1 MIHPSIRIEGAIL
14 SPDLLD
20 RVEEAVG
27 QKPADFGLDS
37 GAKVKDEILRAWADA
52 QDYWRI
58 FQRKLDT
65 LKPDSPA
72 TTETRNLWMVPLLGL
87 LGYQLDYQQKG
98 AELNGKTYP
107 LSHRTSNRAH
117 TPVHI
122 IGYREPSGL
131 DRKPERAQLRMS
143 AHAMV
148 QEYINLHDELYAVVS
163 NGRLL
168 RLLRDSSRLVK
179 LTYLEFDLDRI
190 FTDGLFADFAVL
202 YRLLHATRLPAS
214 HDAAAECLLERYHQD
229 GLDSGAAIR
238 SGLSKAVES
247 AIVALANGFL
257 QHPDNTDLR
266 ERIANKQLSE
276 KDYYQHLLRLIYRL
290 LFLLVIEERDLVYAP
305 KADRAKRRIYMD
317 FYSLQRL
324 RRMAEKRYLADKRKH
339 DAWLG
344 LQATFRLFQANGPGH
359 KLGIAPLAGDL
370 FGPNALGPL
379 EQCKLDN
386 DVLLS
391 ALRSLG
397 LYQHPATK
405 QVIRVNYAALNV
417 EEFGSVYE
425 GLLEYEP
432 RFTEH
437 SATNIEF
444 DFKEGDERS
453 NTGSHYTPDD
463 LVQPLIK
470 HSLDHLI
477 AERLREPE
485 RFFTNA
491 QNSSAAPV
499 PSTHRVDLPK
509 LQERALLGLR
519 VADIA
524 CGSGHILLAA
534 ARRIAT
540 ELAVVR
546 TGEDQPSPAAFREA
560 NRDVIRHCIYGVD
573 LNPLAVELCKV
584 ALWLEA
590 HVPGE
595 PLNFLDH
602 RIKCGNAIVGYAT
615 KAEVDKG
622 VPDEAFAK
630 LPGDEPEV
638 AKAFRDR
645 NKRERAQRTQLQ
657 TVENP
662 EVEQH
667 LQQVLAELRA
677 VDGLPE
683 HTPAEVEAKK
693 QRFQRA
699 MDRHAYQLNQ
709 LAAIPI
715 AQFYTPKTTA
725 HKDHLITDAG
735 FRGFWVQGKPLQ
747 GQATAHAWATAERK
761 RFFHWFIEFPEVMA
775 QGGFDCILGNP
786 PYLGGQALSGTYG
799 HEFCTYVKW
808 KYVPTGLSEL
818 VVYFLRRIYG
828 LLKPKGFTAFITTNS
843 IKDGDV
849 RKDGLEQVIA
859 AGGAINFAVRGIRW
873 PGRANLVVSL
883 VGIHKGAWLGKANLD
898 GKDVGVINAYFD
910 DSIETGEPEDI
921 VQNAGRLYQG
931 SIFLGDGFL
940 LTHDEAARLAR
951 INERNAEVLFKVIN
965 GQELNNEPS
974 QQAQRSI
981 INFRDWAEERA
992 QQYKEPFAIVK
1003 ELVKPIRATQ
1013 NRERNRDVWWVYA
1026 EHRPGLTRALE
1037 DVTHCFASAATTK
1050 YLNFSAVPADW
1061 IFTHALFV
1069 FTTDRWDHFAVVQCT
1084 LHEVWARKYS
1094 GALKQ
1099 DLRYSPSKC
1108 FDTFPFPAG
1117 QWQTPNP
1124 ALAALGERYH
1134 THRKELMS
1142 HSWRGLTDVYNLFH
1156 SQPLRPAT
1164 AEELALPDAAF
1175 EKLLGKEAKALRK
1188 HLQNPKAPADVEVWP
1203 FNRVVEG
1210 VLRLRQLHV
1219 ELDNAVRDAYGWQ
1232 DLNLEHAF
1240 YDVDTLPDNDRT
1252 RYTISPAA
1260 RKEVLKRLLALNH
1273 ERAAEEAKAGPVK
1286 KTTKAKGGDG
1296 NVVSEPAGEYRTGLF
1311 AAAEDE
1317 AEEVDEDVPKKRTQP
1332 AASAPDRNRPIG
1344 DTEREEVLQTI
1355 RQVFSTGGARDRETA
1370 LRDISQA
1377 LGYQRL
1383 GKNVRATLEGDL
1395 LAAVRR
1401 GVLEN
1406 TPEGYRLLAR
1416 TFDEYHRDH
1425 LKASFLSAIGRTWM
1439 EREEAIRLLAR
1450 HLGFARTSPEMQ
1462 ETGRSL
1468 INGLIRTGDLEV
1480 DGRELVRRVG

>member
-20 RVEEAVG
+20 RIEEAAG
-27 QKPADFGLDS
+27 QKPADFGLD
-37 GAKVKDEILRAWADA
+37 ANTKVKDEILRAWADA

-214 HDAAAECLLERYHQD
+214 PDAAAECLLERYHQD

-257 QHPDNTDLR
+257 QHPDNTELR

-379 EQCKLDN
+379 EQCKLGN

-485 RFFTNA
+485 RFITNA

-638 AKAFRDR
+638 AKTYRDA

-677 VDGLPE
+677 VDSLPE

-725 HKDHLITDAG
+725 HKEHLITDAG
-735 FRGFWVQGKPLQ
+735 FRGYWVQGKPLQ
-747 GQATAHAWATAERK
+747 GQATAYAWATAERK

-786 PYLGGQALSGTYG
+786 PYLGNRAITGTYG
-799 HEFCTYVKW
+799 HEFGEYVQW
-808 KYVPTGLSEL
+808 EFAPVGLSDL
-818 VVYFLRRIYG
+818 VVYFLRRIHA
-828 LLKPKGFTAFITTNS
+828 LLNNGGFTAFITTNS
-843 IKDGDV
+843 IKDGGN
-849 RKDGLEQVIA
+849 RRDGLEQVIA
-859 AGGAINFAVRGIRW
+859 QGGTINMAVRSRKW

-883 VGIHKGAWLGKANLD
+883 LALRKGAWRGEKMID
-898 GKDVGVINAYFD
+898 GLPVTDINAYLD
-910 DSIETGEPEDI
+910 DSTETGDPKALDA
-921 VQNAGRLYQG
+921 NAKWVFQG
-931 SIFLGDGFL
+931 SIFRGDGFL
-940 LTHDEAARLAR
+940 LTEAEAKTMISTDESS
-951 INERNAEVLFKVIN
+951 AEVIKPIIN
-965 GQELNNEPS
+965 GMELNNEPD
-974 QQAQRSI
+974 QMPQRLTI
-981 INFRDWAEERA
+981 DFYNWPEAKAR
-992 QQYKEPFAIVK
+992 QYRSAFARV
-1003 ELVKPIRATQ
+1003 EALVKPVRMALDNRTAINRDH
-1013 NRERNRDVWWVYA
+1013 RERWWQYAFVRENMYEAMKTNRFC
-1026 EHRPGLTRALE
+1026 L
-1037 DVTHCFASAATTK
+1037 ATGRVTK
-1050 YLNFSAVPADW
+1050 YMNYSALPNDYVILNNCY
-1061 IFTHALFV
+1061 V
-1069 FTTDRWDHFAVVQCT
+1069 FTTDRWDLFSVVQST
-1084 LHEVWARKYS
+1084 HHDMWARKYS
-1094 GALKQ
+1094 MRLEERLQ
-1099 DLRYSPSKC
+1099 YSPSDC
-1108 FDTFPFPAG
+1108 FVTFPFPEG
-1117 QWQTPNP
+1117 QWQTPN
-1124 ALAALGERYH
+1124 ASLAALGERYH
-1134 THRKELMS
+1134 AHRKELMR

-1156 SQPLRPAT
+1156 STLLRPAT

-1175 EKLLGKEAKALRK
+1175 EKLLGKEAKALRR

-1240 YDVDTLPDNDRT
+1240 YDVDTLPENDRT

-1273 ERAAEEAKAGPVK
+1273 ERAAEEKAKA
-1286 KTTKAKGGDG
+1286 
-1296 NVVSEPAGEYRTGLF
+1296 N
-1311 AAAEDE
+1311 
-1317 AEEVDEDVPKKRTQP
+1317 PKKEKKEKAPKVPRVEDKQQLGFFAESAVEKKVGEEASSTKRGP
-1332 AASAPDRNRPIG
+1332 GRPPKAAG
-1344 DTEREEVLQTI
+1344 DVSSTAEAVSNLRARYPEAMDDMER
-1355 RQVFSTGGARDRETA
+1355 TA
-1370 LRDISQA
+1370 LNIEHYLREHPGWYGRKELIEATGIVPSRWNLAID
-1377 LGYQRL
+1377 RL
-1383 GKNVRATLEGDL
+1383 FSEGR
-1395 LAAVRR
+1395 VERQ
-1401 GVLEN
+1401 GVLKG
-1406 TPEGYRLLAR
+1406 TKYRSR
-1416 TFDEYHRDH
+1416 
-1425 LKASFLSAIGRTWM
+1425 
-1439 EREEAIRLLAR
+1439 
-1450 HLGFARTSPEMQ
+1450 Q
-1462 ETGRSL
+1462 
-1468 INGLIRTGDLEV
+1468 
-1480 DGRELVRRVG
+1480 

>member
-1 MIHPSIRIEGAIL
+1 MIHPAIRIEGAIL

-20 RVEEAVG
+20 RIEEAPG
-27 QKPADFGLDS
+27 QRPADFGLDAN
-37 GAKVKDEILRAWADA
+37 AKVKDEILRAWADA

-58 FQRKLDT
+58 FQRKLDGQR
-65 LKPDSPA
+65 PDSPA

-107 LSHRTSNRAH
+107 LSHRTANRAH

-122 IGYREPSGL
+122 IGYREPGGL

-202 YRLLHATRLPAS
+202 FRLLHASRLPATRE
-214 HDAAAECLLERYHQD
+214 DAPQCLLERYHQD

-247 AIVALANGFL
+247 AIGELANGFL
-257 QHPDNTDLR
+257 AHPANAELR
-266 ERIANKQLSE
+266 TRIQQGQLNA

-305 KADRAKRRIYMD
+305 GADKAKRKIYAD

-344 LQATFRLFQANGPGH
+344 LLATFRLFEAHGPGH

-370 FGPNALGPL
+370 FGAQALGPL
-379 EQCKLDN
+379 AACSLGN
-386 DVLLS
+386 DVLLT

-397 LYQHPATK
+397 LYHHPATK
-405 QVIRVNYAALNV
+405 QLIRVNYAALNV

-432 RFTEH
+432 EFTVH
-437 SATNIEF
+437 GHASIEF
-444 DFKEGDERS
+444 AFRAGDERS

-477 AERLREPE
+477 AERLREPQ
-485 RFFTNA
+485 RFVANA
-491 QNSSAAPV
+491 QPSSAAPV
-499 PSTHRVDLPK
+499 PSTHRVDPK
-509 LQERALLGLR
+509 LQEQALLSLR

-546 TGEDQPSPAAFREA
+546 TGEDQPSPAAFRAA

-595 PLNFLDH
+595 PLHFLDH

-615 KAEVDKG
+615 KAELDQG

-630 LPGDEPEV
+630 MPGDEPEV

-645 NKRERAQRTQLQ
+645 NKQERKQRGQLQ
-657 TVENP
+657 LQENP
-662 EVEQH
+662 EVQQH
-667 LQQVLAELRA
+667 LQEVLAELRA

-683 HTPAEVEAKK
+683 HTPADVEAKK
-693 QRFQRA
+693 QRFKRA

-725 HKDHLITDAG
+725 HKEHLITDAG
-735 FRGFWVQGKPLQ
+735 FRGYWVQGKPLH
-747 GQATAHAWATAERK
+747 GIATEHAWATAERK
-761 RFFHWFIEFPEVMA
+761 RFFHWFIEFPEVFA
-775 QGGFDCILGNP
+775 NGGFDCILGNP

-799 HEFCTYVKW
+799 HAFCNYVKW
-808 KYVPTGLSEL
+808 EYAPTGLSDL
-818 VVYFLRRIYG
+818 VAFFLRRIYG
-828 LLKPKGFTAFITTNS
+828 LLRPNGFTAFITTNS
-843 IKDGDV
+843 IKDGDI
-849 RKDGLEQVIA
+849 RKDGLEQVVHNRGTICM
-859 AGGAINFAVRGIRW
+859 AVRSIRW
-873 PGRANLVVSL
+873 PGRASLFVSL
-883 VGIHKGAWLGKANLD
+883 LAIRKGDWRGAKSLDEKSVVYISPFLEDVLDQGPPLELGENEGKFMVGSEWA
-898 GKDVGVINAYFD
+898 
-910 DSIETGEPEDI
+910 GEE
-921 VQNAGRLYQG
+921 
-931 SIFLGDGFL
+931 FL
-940 LTHDEAARLAR
+940 LDDT
-951 INERNAEVLFKVIN
+951 NAHQL
-965 GQELNNEPS
+965 LNSDP
-974 QQAQRSI
+974 
-981 INFRDWAEERA
+981 
-992 QQYKEPFAIVK
+992 
-1003 ELVKPIRATQ
+1003 
-1013 NRERNRDVWWVYA
+1013 RNRDVVLPILNGDEVNSHPSILPKRFTLYFSDWAMEKASRYPTALRYA
-1026 EHRPGLTRALE
+1026 EEHIKPYRDGHVEAPLRERWWIFKRPTVDLYDTIKSLPQ
-1037 DVTHCFASAATTK
+1037 CFTLSRTTK
-1050 YLNFSAVPADW
+1050 HLGLVGAPTNIVFSKALAVLLSA
-1061 IFTHALFV
+1061 
-1069 FTTDRWDHFAVVQCT
+1069 RWDLFSTMQCT

-1094 GALKQ
+1094 GALETR
-1099 DLRYSPSKC
+1099 LRYTPSDC
-1108 FDTFPFPAG
+1108 FENFPFPAS

-1134 THRKELMS
+1134 THRKDLMR

-1156 SQPLRPAT
+1156 SQQLRTAT

-1188 HLQNPKAPADVEVWP
+1188 HLANPKAPSEVAVWS
-1203 FNRVVEG
+1203 FNEVVEG

-1232 DLNLEHAF
+1232 DLDLEHAF
-1240 YDVDTLPDNDRT
+1240 HEVDTLPENDRT

-1273 ERAAEEAKAGPVK
+1273 QRAAEEAQAKPVK
-1286 KTTKAKGGDG
+1286 EKKAKKAKGAKAAPG
-1296 NVVSEPAGEYRTGLF
+1296 VQQAGLFPEGGLF
-1311 AAAEDE
+1311 APQEEEQAPTGKRSPGRPPKGDAAATAE
-1317 AEEVDEDVPKKRTQP
+1317 AILAWLHAHPGLHGKSAIVEGTGTDAAQWNAAIKQLVAEGKVKKE
-1332 AASAPDRNRPIG
+1332 G
-1344 DTEREEVLQTI
+1344 EKK
-1355 RQVFSTGGARDRETA
+1355 GAR
-1370 LRDISQA
+1370 
-1377 LGYQRL
+1377 Y
-1383 GKNVRATLEGDL
+1383 
-1395 LAAVRR
+1395 
-1401 GVLEN
+1401 GV
-1406 TPEGYRLLAR
+1406 
-1416 TFDEYHRDH
+1416 
-1425 LKASFLSAIGRTWM
+1425 
-1439 EREEAIRLLAR
+1439 
-1450 HLGFARTSPEMQ
+1450 
-1462 ETGRSL
+1462 
-1468 INGLIRTGDLEV
+1468 
-1480 DGRELVRRVG
+1480 

>member
-290 LFLLVIEERDLVYAP
+290 LFLLVIEERDLVYAL

-379 EQCKLDN
+379 EQCKLGN

-725 HKDHLITDAG
+725 HKEHLITDAG
-735 FRGFWVQGKPLQ
+735 FRGYWVQGKPLQ

-786 PYLGGQALSGTYG
+786 PYLGGKKLSGKYG
-799 HEFCTYVKW
+799 QDFHHCITSMYS
-808 KYVPTGLSEL
+808 PIGGQADL
-818 VVYFLRRIYG
+818 VAYFIRRIHSLVKSSGFMSIVSTSSMCQGDSRRYG
-828 LLKPKGFTAFITTNS
+828 IEEVLRDHGRIVF
-843 IKDGDV
+843 
-849 RKDGLEQVIA
+849 
-859 AGGAINFAVRGIRW
+859 AIRTMKW
-873 PGRANLVVSL
+873 PGRAQLEVSL
-883 VGIHKGAWLGKANLD
+883 ISISKDHSSIHHPILNGRIVERINSFLEEDSAADGEVDGAPSRLESNQGICFKGSFFLGDSFLISDAEAEAIRESDQD
-898 GKDVGVINAYFD
+898 GPDIVCHYMSG
-910 DSIETGEPEDI
+910 EDI
-921 VQNAGRLYQG
+921 VDTCSDIG
-931 SIFLGDGFL
+931 S
-940 LTHDEAARLAR
+940 RS
-951 INERNAEVLFKVIN
+951 VIN
-965 GQELNNEPS
+965 FYDWELTRCSKNRKAFSLIESRAYPLAQELKETNSTNIRRKKYWWQYADASPS
-974 QQAQRSI
+974 LYRSLKSLNTTI
-981 INFRDWAEERA
+981 AVCVVSKHLLFRRVKAN
-992 QQYKEPFAIVK
+992 QVFANSCAVI
-1003 ELVKPIRATQ
+1003 
-1013 NRERNRDVWWVYA
+1013 
-1026 EHRPGLTRALE
+1026 
-1037 DVTHCFASAATTK
+1037 ASDDSV
-1050 YLNFSAVPADW
+1050 LLGVLQSS
-1061 IFTHALFV
+1061 I
-1069 FTTDRWDHFAVVQCT
+1069 
-1084 LHEVWARKYS
+1084 HEVWARKYGS
-1094 GALKQ
+1094 SLESR
-1099 DLRYSPSKC
+1099 LRYTLASC
-1108 FDTFPFPAG
+1108 FQAFPFPTRRAELREEVESLIHRRD
-1117 QWQTPNP
+1117 TI
-1124 ALAALGERYH
+1124 LGHVNGVTKFMNSVHDKRESGVMVEEYRSLLVQLDGLVLSMY
-1134 THRKELMS
+1134 
-1142 HSWRGLTDVYNLFH
+1142 SWPISLEHDFY
-1156 SQPLRPAT
+1156 
-1164 AEELALPDAAF
+1164 
-1175 EKLLGKEAKALRK
+1175 
-1188 HLQNPKAPADVEVWP
+1188 
-1203 FNRVVEG
+1203 
-1210 VLRLRQLHV
+1210 
-1219 ELDNAVRDAYGWQ
+1219 ELD
-1232 DLNLEHAF
+1232 F
-1240 YDVDTLPDNDRT
+1240 LPENDRT

-1273 ERAAEEAKAGPVK
+1273 ERAAEEAKAKPVK
-1286 KTTKAKGGDG
+1286 KGKKEKAPKAPRAEDTKQLGFFAESAVEIEGGEEASSTKRGPGRPPKAAG
-1296 NVVSEPAGEYRTGLF
+1296 NVSATAEAILAYLQSHPGLHGKSAILAATGIAEAHWNAAIKQLVEEGKVRKEGE
-1311 AAAEDE
+1311 
-1317 AEEVDEDVPKKRTQP
+1317 KK
-1332 AASAPDRNRPIG
+1332 
-1344 DTEREEVLQTI
+1344 
-1355 RQVFSTGGARDRETA
+1355 GAR
-1370 LRDISQA
+1370 
-1377 LGYQRL
+1377 Y
-1383 GKNVRATLEGDL
+1383 
-1395 LAAVRR
+1395 
-1401 GVLEN
+1401 GV
-1406 TPEGYRLLAR
+1406 
-1416 TFDEYHRDH
+1416 
-1425 LKASFLSAIGRTWM
+1425 
-1439 EREEAIRLLAR
+1439 
-1450 HLGFARTSPEMQ
+1450 
-1462 ETGRSL
+1462 
-1468 INGLIRTGDLEV
+1468 
-1480 DGRELVRRVG
+1480 

>member
-20 RVEEAVG
+20 RIEDAVG
-27 QKPADFGLDS
+27 QKPADFGLDTNT
-37 GAKVKDEILRAWADA
+37 KVKDEILRAWADA

-107 LSHRTSNRAH
+107 LSHRTTNRAH

-122 IGYREPSGL
+122 IGFREPSGL
-131 DRKPERAQLRMS
+131 DRKPERAQLKMS

-202 YRLLHATRLPAS
+202 YRLLHATRLPTS
-214 HDAAAECLLERYHQD
+214 RDAAAECLLERYHQD

-247 AIVALANGFL
+247 AILEMANGFL
-257 QHPDNTDLR
+257 THADNVELR
-266 ERIANKQLSE
+266 AAIAEHRISE
-276 KDYYQHLLRLIYRL
+276 KTYYQHLLRLIYRL

-305 KADRAKRRIYMD
+305 KADKAKRRIYAD

-324 RRMAEKRYLADKRKH
+324 RRMAEKRYLADRRKH

-344 LQATFRLFQANGPGH
+344 LQATFRLFEANGPGH

-370 FGPNALGPL
+370 FNVNALGPL
-379 EQCKLDN
+379 QNCKLGN

-432 RFTEH
+432 EFIAH
-437 SATNIEF
+437 STTHIEF
-444 DFKEGDERS
+444 GFKAGDERS

-477 AERLREPE
+477 AE
-485 RFFTNA
+485 
-491 QNSSAAPV
+491 
-499 PSTHRVDLPK
+499 K
-509 LQERALLGLR
+509 LKEADKEKALLSLR

-615 KAEVDKG
+615 KAELDQG

-638 AKAFRDR
+638 STAFRNR
-645 NKRERAQRTQLQ
+645 NKQERKQRAQLQ

-662 EVEQH
+662 EVQQH

-677 VDGLPE
+677 VDSLPE
-683 HTPAEVEAKK
+683 HTPDEVDAKK
-693 QRFQRA
+693 RRHQRA
-699 MDRHAYQLNQ
+699 MDQHAHLLNQ
-709 LAAIPI
+709 LAALPI
-715 AQFYTPKTTA
+715 AQFYLPKTTA
-725 HKDHLITDAG
+725 HKDHLLTDAT
-735 FRGFWVQGKPLQ
+735 FRTYWQQGRQPQ
-747 GQATAHAWATAERK
+747 GVATANAWAVAEKK
-761 RFFHWFIEFPEVMA
+761 RFFHWFIEFPEVFA
-775 QGGFDCILGNP
+775 NGGFDCILGNP
-786 PYLGGQALSGTYG
+786 PYLGGKKLSGSFGDGFLAYLG
-799 HEFCTYVKW
+799 YQYAPIGAVD
-808 KYVPTGLSEL
+808 L
-818 VVYFLRRIYG
+818 VTYFLRRIYQILRDG
-828 LLKPKGFTAFITTNS
+828 GYTSLISTNTLAQG
-843 IKDGDV
+843 KA
-849 RKDGLEQVIA
+849 REDGLEYIIQTQKGTITH
-859 AGGAINFAVRGIRW
+859 AVRSMRW
-873 PGRANLVVSL
+873 PGKAALQVALLTVY
-883 VGIHKGAWLGKANLD
+883 KGKSQGPFLLD
-898 GKDVGVINAYFD
+898 QRQVPLISSFLD
-910 DSIETGEPEDI
+910 DTLTVTTPAALSS
-921 VQNAGRLYQG
+921 NRGRSFQG
-931 SIFLGDGFL
+931 SIVLGMGF
-940 LTHDEAARLAR
+940 TMPPEEAQSLISADAH
-951 INERNAEVLFKVIN
+951 NADVLFPFLIGRDLTEHPNQQPSRWVIQFDERDESEARKYPVCFDIVERKVRPERIEN
-965 GQELNNEPS
+965 HGSKANSMSVRYATFWWQFGVNVKALYKAIESLERVITIPT
-974 QQAQRSI
+974 QA
-981 INFRDWAEERA
+981 
-992 QQYKEPFAIVK
+992 
-1003 ELVKPIRATQ
+1003 
-1013 NRERNRDVWWVYA
+1013 
-1026 EHRPGLTRALE
+1026 
-1037 DVTHCFASAATTK
+1037 TK
-1050 YLNFSAVPADW
+1050 YLNFSFTDSQMVFSNAV
-1061 IFTHALFV
+1061 
-1069 FTTDRWDHFAVVQCT
+1069 AVIASSNPGVLSLLNSS
-1084 LHEVWARKYS
+1084 LHETWAWKYCS
-1094 GALKQ
+1094 SLETR
-1099 DLRYSPSKC
+1099 LRYALADG
-1108 FDTFPFPAG
+1108 FVTYPFPTD
-1117 QWQTPNP
+1117 QWHTPS
-1124 ALAALGERYH
+1124 AALVAVGEHYH
-1134 THRKELMS
+1134 EHRRQLMRG
-1142 HSWRGLTDVYNLFH
+1142 SWRGLTDVYNLFH
-1156 SQPLRPAT
+1156 SPLLRPAT

-1175 EKLLGKEAKALRK
+1175 EKLFGKEAKSLRK
-1188 HLQNPKAPADVEVWP
+1188 HLANPKAPVDVEVWHY
-1203 FNRVVEG
+1203 NQVIEG

-1219 ELDNAVRDAYGWQ
+1219 ELDNAVRDAYNWQ
-1232 DLNLEHAF
+1232 DLDLEHDF
-1240 YDVDTLPDNDRT
+1240 YDVDTLPENDRT
-1252 RYTISPAA
+1252 RYTISPTA

-1286 KTTKAKGGDG
+1286 KGKKPGGKKKSAFVPGPELPMEVEMLSMAADP
-1296 NVVSEPAGEYRTGLF
+1296 EGE
-1311 AAAEDE
+1311 
-1317 AEEVDEDVPKKRTQP
+1317 
-1332 AASAPDRNRPIG
+1332 
-1344 DTEREEVLQTI
+1344 
-1355 RQVFSTGGARDRETA
+1355 
-1370 LRDISQA
+1370 
-1377 LGYQRL
+1377 
-1383 GKNVRATLEGDL
+1383 
-1395 LAAVRR
+1395 VRR
-1401 GVLEN
+1401 GPGRPPKAESGN
-1406 TPEGYRLLAR
+1406 TSATAEAILA
-1416 TFDEYHRDH
+1416 YLQSHPGLH
-1425 LKASFLSAIGRTWM
+1425 GKSAILEATGIDAAQWNAAIKQLV
-1439 EREEAIRLLAR
+1439 EEGKVKKEGEKKGAR
-1450 HLGFARTSPEMQ
+1450 YGN
-1462 ETGRSL
+1462 
-1468 INGLIRTGDLEV
+1468 I
-1480 DGRELVRRVG
+1480 